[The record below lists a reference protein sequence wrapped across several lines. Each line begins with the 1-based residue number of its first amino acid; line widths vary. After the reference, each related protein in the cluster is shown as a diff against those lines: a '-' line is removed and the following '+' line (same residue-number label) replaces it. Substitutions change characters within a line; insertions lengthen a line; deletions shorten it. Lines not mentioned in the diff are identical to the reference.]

1 MVCARILPEC
11 SVVRQDVSK
20 LIKQLKEVEE
30 HMGKLKGAS
39 KEVKRLQGCVQEADD
54 EIRELSAQ
62 EASLQRQV
70 GSPLKLA
77 GVCAEGAWS
86 FVHSYSA
93 SRLTDAY
100 TTCNL
105 MKQLH
110 NASARA
116 AELEA
121 RQRLKKEAAE
131 REMERWRTA
140 QNEADK
146 DNMQV
151 SEEVEK
157 LEEAARQMERRI
169 QELHAQEQTEELKFE
184 EEKEL
189 VEDKVRAYNRRIL
202 NAITNTH

>member
-1 MVCARILPEC
+1 
-11 SVVRQDVSK
+11 
-20 LIKQLKEVEE
+20 
-30 HMGKLKGAS
+30 MGKLKGAS
-39 KEVKRLQGCVQEADD
+39 KEVKRLQSCVQEADD

-70 GSPLKLA
+70 DPLNRRRACRAYLRSSPPQQ
-77 GVCAEGAWS
+77 
-86 FVHSYSA
+86 A
-93 SRLTDAY
+93 SLLTSKLTDVV
-100 TTCNL
+100 TTCIFTGQ
-105 MKQLH
+105 MH

-121 RQRLKKEAAE
+121 RQRLKREAAE
-131 REMERWRTA
+131 REMERWRAA

-157 LEEAARQMERRI
+157 MEEAARQMERRI

-189 VEDKVRAYNRRIL
+189 VEDKVRAYNRRVL

>member
-1 MVCARILPEC
+1 
-11 SVVRQDVSK
+11 
-20 LIKQLKEVEE
+20 
-30 HMGKLKGAS
+30 MGKLKGAS

-70 GSPLKLA
+70 SSPLTCRRAVSSYLLA
-77 GVCAEGAWS
+77 S
-86 FVHSYSA
+86 L
-93 SRLTDAY
+93 LTDAG
-100 TTCNL
+100 TTCNP
-105 MKQLH
+105 MEQVH

-146 DNMQV
+146 DNMHV

-157 LEEAARQMERRI
+157 MEEAARQMERRM